1 MDHQSQ
7 VQNDFLFKYFL
18 NTVKKYPNRIAAYY
32 ISLKSYLSNRNLNE
46 SLTYEQLNNKINDFE
61 IWLNNLNLK
70 SGDYIYVL
78 LDPSLML
85 IITILTCWKKKYVY
99 IPIHQNYFE
108 EAEHRKYIII
118 ETNKLKDLNVEDYN
132 IITCP
137 FDSNFSFLISG
148 SYNAREENYYPIDRY
163 PFHYIM
169 HTSGTTRKGKNGITV
184 RVPEDALYWNV
195 MDIINKI
202 QLDKIPHYYG
212 ILMTAPSFDPSLIEI
227 FTSILLGGTLFIP
240 STSLIKSTEYLYR
253 YCLLANPLNNTNDTE
268 KYSNKIKLTL
278 MMTPSHLF
286 SFQKNK
292 IRNILEGKTNVNNL
306 ILGGEKFPSLTTLIN
321 IMKEEHSNSDI
332 VIPSKLNISLWNIY
346 GTTENSVWASL
357 YKVEINDFLNSFK
370 NENKINENDVSH
382 NNQNNNNSIKENLH
396 SFVINNVPLGTPLK
410 NTTLL
415 IRYEDGDDREKTIEI
430 QEKHIQYNDNNKL
443 FHEIKFN
450 SKLSLPDTFDHNYWI
465 VGELWIGG
473 SRQCWIDL
481 DDQNRCGEYVNTGD
495 IVLFNK
501 MTHKIYH
508 YGRSNQQIKL
518 SGYRIHLEQCNYAME
533 KIKSVNKCVT
543 LLLKNKNIDELIC
556 FISYNDPINDS
567 KEVVN
572 QLKNQLKRWL
582 PFYAIPNRI
591 IILYEFPLNKNG
603 KIDMKQL
610 QQLYYEQ
617 INNNDNDDTIDLI
630 NFIHQHNKPKSLF
643 FILKTIIKEI
653 DPKYN
658 GILKNADAKNINIE
672 GKHYFFELGGNSL
685 QATILAQKINN
696 LINKHGNK
704 EENYTKEL
712 SLYIMNYSLEELSTK
727 VYEMLINQKLSNR
740 NINEYENFDQ
750 KISFDN
756 NDIIQN
762 KKEFDENKKIYWIY

>member
-1 MDHQSQ
+1 
-7 VQNDFLFKYFL
+7 
-18 NTVKKYPNRIAAYY
+18 
-32 ISLKSYLSNRNLNE
+32 
-46 SLTYEQLNNKINDFE
+46 
-61 IWLNNLNLK
+61 
-70 SGDYIYVL
+70 
-78 LDPSLML
+78 
-85 IITILTCWKKKYVY
+85 
-99 IPIHQNYFE
+99 
-108 EAEHRKYIII
+108 
-118 ETNKLKDLNVEDYN
+118 
-132 IITCP
+132 
-137 FDSNFSFLISG
+137 
-148 SYNAREENYYPIDRY
+148 
-163 PFHYIM
+163 
-169 HTSGTTRKGKNGITV
+169 
-184 RVPEDALYWNV
+184 
-195 MDIINKI
+195 
-202 QLDKIPHYYG
+202 
-212 ILMTAPSFDPSLIEI
+212 MTAPSFDPSLIEI

-533 KIKSVNKCVT
+533 KVCTVKIYIYIFFIYIFIKLALFFYSFYINTYYIIKNYLLKIKSVNKCV
-543 LLLKNKNIDELIC
+543 
-556 FISYNDPINDS
+556 
-567 KEVVN
+567 
-572 QLKNQLKRWL
+572 
-582 PFYAIPNRI
+582 
-591 IILYEFPLNKNG
+591 
-603 KIDMKQL
+603 
-610 QQLYYEQ
+610 
-617 INNNDNDDTIDLI
+617 
-630 NFIHQHNKPKSLF
+630 
-643 FILKTIIKEI
+643 
-653 DPKYN
+653 
-658 GILKNADAKNINIE
+658 
-672 GKHYFFELGGNSL
+672 
-685 QATILAQKINN
+685 
-696 LINKHGNK
+696 
-704 EENYTKEL
+704 
-712 SLYIMNYSLEELSTK
+712 
-727 VYEMLINQKLSNR
+727 
-740 NINEYENFDQ
+740 
-750 KISFDN
+750 
-756 NDIIQN
+756 
-762 KKEFDENKKIYWIY
+762 